1 MATPHHSPTPE
12 AAQIED
18 WVTYE
23 EALALLAR
31 TGHRVPD
38 STLRRYVRQDQLP
51 TRRVGAKDKVLVLW
65 SDVLESHRRRTAA
78 KLRSAA
84 RRS

>member
-1 MATPHHSPTPE
+1 MATPHHSPTSE

-23 EALALLAR
+23 EALGLLAR
-31 TGHRVPD
+31 TGHSVPD

-51 TRRVGAKDKVLVLW
+51 TRRVGSKDKVQVSW

-78 KLRSAA
+78 KLRAAA